1 MATCTIFKNFTV
13 PVENKSLLLIAKDI
27 QSNKYKVEIEEIR
40 LLETQGK
47 TEEAQNK
54 KKLLPAFTPSATFIE
69 KRQLPFLNMYS
80 SFIHLDFDKLNHEE
94 LNIAFETIIQ
104 IPYTFICF
112 KSPRGNGLK
121 VFIEVN
127 TGLEHHELAYAKV
140 LKFYEDKTGLK
151 ADPSCKDVTRLC
163 FVSHDTRLY
172 KNISNQKFIVAET
185 PIKIDVPK
193 QPTQTNGTVE
203 EQISSLDSAF
213 IFNQQVQF
221 KNQKLSYENGNRNN
235 YIYLLASNCNRV
247 GLSKSDT
254 EILCATHFDLSQRE
268 IQTAVNSAFT
278 HHLQEHNSIL
288 PTLQTQDNATE
299 EKEMPKLPDDIF
311 PTLPTFLKSIVSV
324 ATSNEERDI
333 LLLSS
338 LVTLSVAL
346 PNIVGKYDD
355 KFYKA
360 NLFLFITAKASAG
373 KGIII
378 HCRKL
383 VEPIHNS
390 LKQRAKMLKREYE
403 SDMAIF
409 NANKGKDTTVEK
421 PTKPPQTMLFIP
433 ANNSST
439 GFFELLNDNEGKG
452 IIFETEADTMAQ
464 SFKNDYGNYS
474 DGFRKA
480 FHHEPI
486 SYYRRTDKEFVEI
499 ERPNLSALLTG
510 TPNQIAALI
519 PNAENGLF
527 SRFIFYMMDIKNVWK
542 NVFASKTEN
551 GLEHHF
557 QNLGNEFYN
566 FYCEMLKQ
574 KQIEFALT
582 RFQEEEFN
590 KFFSHIQ
597 DLYIALKDD
606 EYIAT
611 IRRLGLIAFRLMM
624 IKTALRVM
632 ENGDVSDTIICDDI
646 DFQNTLK
653 MVEVLIKH
661 SAEVYSNLI
670 SETPVAKTKKPKDL
684 FLAALPKEFS
694 RQGYLEIASK
704 YNINP
709 KTAEGYIGKFVKVGV
724 LITPRHDHYT
734 NPNV

>member
-1 MATCTIFKNFTV
+1 MATCTIFKNFTI

-40 LLETQGK
+40 LLETEGK

-54 KKLLPAFTPSATFIE
+54 KKLLPAFTPSATFSE
-69 KRQLPFLNMYS
+69 KRQLPFLTMYS
-80 SFIHLDFDKLNHEE
+80 SFIHLDFDKLNAEE
-94 LNIAFETIIQ
+94 LNNAFEIIKK
-104 IPYTFICF
+104 IPYTFLCF
-112 KSPRGNGLK
+112 ISPRGNGLK

-127 TGLEHHELAYAKV
+127 TGLEQHELAYSKV
-140 LKFYEDKTGLK
+140 LQFYEDATGLK
-151 ADPSCKDVTRLC
+151 ADQSCKDVTRLC
-163 FVSHDTRLY
+163 FVSHHPQLY
-172 KNISNQKFIVAET
+172 KNISNQKFIVVET
-185 PIKIDVPK
+185 PINIDIPK
-193 QPTQTNGTVE
+193 QPIQTKEPVA
-203 EQISSLDSAF
+203 EQTSSLDSAL

-221 KNQKLSYENGNRNN
+221 TNQKLSYENGNRNN

-278 HHLQEHNSIL
+278 HHLQEHNSML
-288 PTLQTQDNATE
+288 PTMQSQYNAIA

-311 PTLPTFLKSIVSV
+311 PSLPTFLKSIVSV

-390 LKQRAKMLKREYE
+390 LKERAKMLKREYE

-551 GLEHHF
+551 GLENHF

-582 RFQEEEFN
+582 RFQEEKFN
-590 KFFSHIQ
+590 KFFSQIQ
-597 DLYIALKDD
+597 DLYIVLKDD

-624 IKTALRVM
+624 IKTALRTM
-632 ENGDVSDTIICDDI
+632 ENGDISDTIICDDI

-670 SETPVAKTKKPKDL
+670 SETPVIKTKKPKDL
-684 FLAALPKEFS
+684 FLAALPKEFN
-694 RQGYLEIASK
+694 RQGYLEVASK

-709 KTAEGYIGKFVKVGV
+709 KTAEGYIGKFVKVG
-724 LITPRHDHYT
+724 IIISPKHDHYT
-734 NPNV
+734 NPNA